1 MHGGTRDKA
10 TKFWSFNP
18 RVPSDNLFD
27 PLGLL
32 CDGNHT
38 HQSWRPKFFN
48 GKWVFPTKEEAAY
61 PHLLCVRMASILLQ
75 EAIARGLGPDDDLS
89 QQLEHDP
96 IVGKRQLFTTQPR
109 QQKLRPAISEFGY
122 FMHLALTVS
131 DAPMNFLDMLCPKG
145 SRIVARHV
153 QRGFNRD
160 VFMAMNN
167 AKLVNEI
174 KEGDVYELVKVGVPR
189 EPPQF
194 IAAAVAL
201 GHPRFLLARVS
212 NDSLAAVNCLLGDAA
227 DLSLRRT
234 RFLKRLLQRANELRD
249 QEAELHESL
258 PGHLKKVLKGKRIL
272 LWKEVL
278 VQLGY
283 PDAKVMD
290 EVVKGFPMTGW
301 AEQSGVFMPDVRP
314 PEMNVEQLKGMALG
328 LNHAVVGAIKNSEPS
343 ELDAPA
349 WDETQ
354 LEVQQGWLQPCEVD
368 DLSVVHIAKRF
379 PIQQGGKLRLID
391 DFTVA
396 GVNQTVGLGEK
407 LRVESVDELA
417 ANVLVAL
424 SKAPPNHGLVLVGR
438 TFDLKSAYKQFGVD
452 VEHQRTLRIAQR
464 HPEGGVRFF
473 SVQSLPF
480 GATAS
485 VSSFLRI
492 AASIKFIGT
501 VGLSLV
507 WTNFF
512 DDYTAIC
519 TPETTQEVTFCVE
532 SLLKLLGVQFAATG
546 PKAPDFATK
555 FKSLGLELDLTSS
568 QEGSFSLGHTEKRC
582 AELLETLQQILG
594 KDRVDVKDLERLHG
608 RLVWFGS
615 YVFGRELNG
624 AVRVVSK
631 YARVKAKS
639 TPVSEDL
646 VTALNFLR
654 GELTRA
660 EPVRISTDH

>member
-1 MHGGTRDKA
+1 MGVSISIENPKNSLFWATSMMEELYKQEPRGHFTVFHSCMHGGTRDKA

-18 RVPSDNLFD
+18 RVPSENLFD

-38 HQSWRPKFFN
+38 HQSWRAKFLD
-48 GKWVFPTKEEAAY
+48 GKWIFPTKEEAAY
-61 PHLLCVRMASILLQ
+61 PHLLCVRIASILLQ
-75 EAIARGLGPDDDLS
+75 EAVARGLGPDDDLS

-96 IVGKRQLFTTQPR
+96 LVGKRQLFTTQPR

-122 FMHLALTVS
+122 SMHLALTVS
-131 DAPMNFLDMLCPKG
+131 DAPTNFLDMLCPKG

-194 IAAAVAL
+194 ITAAVAL
-201 GHPRFLLARVS
+201 GHPRFLLARVN
-212 NDSLAAVNCLLGDAA
+212 NDSLAAVNCLFGDAA

-234 RFLKRLLQRANELRD
+234 KFLKRLLQRANELRD
-249 QEAELHESL
+249 QEAELHEAL
-258 PGHLKKVLKGKRIL
+258 PVHLKKVLKGKRIL

-354 LEVQQGWLQPCEVD
+354 LEVQQGWLQPCDVD
-368 DLSVVHIAKRF
+368 DLGVVHIAKRF

-424 SKAPPNHGLVLVGR
+424 TKTPPTHGLALVGR

-507 WTNFF
+507 WTNLF

-519 TPETTQEVTFCVE
+519 TPETTREVTFCVE

-582 AELLETLQQILG
+582 AELLDDKLSGL
-594 KDRVDVKDLERLHG
+594 
-608 RLVWFGS
+608 
-615 YVFGRELNG
+615 
-624 AVRVVSK
+624 
-631 YARVKAKS
+631 
-639 TPVSEDL
+639 
-646 VTALNFLR
+646 
-654 GELTRA
+654 
-660 EPVRISTDH
+660 